1 MWDKLSKKLFII
13 KKIFLTNYEAS
24 VFTNHIYNQISMNLF
39 KNKLRYSKI
48 NYLITNKFFEL
59 LAIFICK
66 NLNDKAYCSS
76 C

>member
-1 MWDKLSKKLFII
+1 MWDKLSKKVIHN
-13 KKIFLTNYEAS
+13 KTNFFDKEAS